1 MKYILVTGGVIS
13 GIGKGIIASSV
24 GTILKSCGLH
34 VTSIKIDPYINIDA
48 GTFSPYE
55 HGEVFVLDDGGEV
68 DLDLGNYERFLDIR
82 LTKDNNLTTGK
93 IYQYVINKERKG
105 DYLGKTV
112 QVVPHITDAIQEW
125 VMRQARIPVDEDGVA
140 PQVCVIELG
149 GTVGDIESMPFIEA
163 FRQFQFKVKREN
175 FCNIHVSLVP
185 QIVCRCST
193 PLDTSVKEKISM
205 FCHVEPEQV
214 ICVHDV
220 SSIYRV
226 PLLLEEQGV
235 VDYFRHRLDLPIE
248 KQPRRM
254 LMKWKE
260 MADRYDRLL
269 ETCSIALVGK
279 YTKFSDSYASVIKAL
294 EHSALAINHKLEIK
308 VCFSTGSSRICLCWS
323 SARDHLH
330 LLLLRLLVTG
340 KKKLK
345 PSVTQV
351 VPIALNIVALST
363 PPTPTIQVV
372 VLSPQLTVMTT
383 LRGTQLTKSVNRHG
397 PPSLVLSPRPRHPS
411 RQYQHGRSPFARG
424 QSYTS
429 LVWGYSYRNDS
440 DSPQY
445 LTWIDTDERNVQHPN
460 DLTNLPIGTDT
471 IIGIHLHVILHVGIE
486 VGSRSPTDERRNYSP
501 QRHSIL
507 LLVPRTL
514 TSTAFSPNAY
524 TFSASPITYLPV
536 PLLRYPNVPCLLHG
550 VLVPGGFG
558 VRGTEGKIQ
567 AISWARKQK
576 KPFLGVCLGMQLA
589 VVEFARNILS
599 WQDANSTEFEPKTTH
614 PVKCSTV
621 FPLHSFA
628 ITVYSL
634 NCLPQVIDMPEHNP
648 GQMGGTMRLGKRR
661 TVFQTKNSVMSKL
674 RSTFC
679 SGPYGNVN
687 AFITLTFMNCSEC
700 FARKLEFRG
709 EAEMQNVF
717 LHRDTYSDRSGS
729 SSPDSEI
736 TELKFT
742 AVNHE

>member
-112 QVVPHITDAIQEW
+112 QDAIQEW
-125 VMRQARIPVDEDGVA
+125 VMRQALIPVDEDGLE
-140 PQVCVIELG
+140 PQLG

-185 QIVCRCST
+185 QVVCRCSN

-235 VDYFRHRLDLPIE
+235 VDYFLRRLDLPIE
-248 KQPRRM
+248 RQPRKM

-308 VCFSTGSSRICLCWS
+308 YIDSTDLEPSTLQEEPVRYHEAWQKLC
-323 SARDHLH
+323 SA
-330 LLLLRLLVTG
+330 
-340 KKKLK
+340 
-345 PSVTQV
+345 
-351 VPIALNIVALST
+351 
-363 PPTPTIQVV
+363 
-372 VLSPQLTVMTT
+372 
-383 LRGTQLTKSVNRHG
+383 
-397 PPSLVLSPRPRHPS
+397 
-411 RQYQHGRSPFARG
+411 
-424 QSYTS
+424 
-429 LVWGYSYRNDS
+429 
-440 DSPQY
+440 
-445 LTWIDTDERNVQHPN
+445 
-460 DLTNLPIGTDT
+460 
-471 IIGIHLHVILHVGIE
+471 
-486 VGSRSPTDERRNYSP
+486 
-501 QRHSIL
+501 
-507 LLVPRTL
+507 
-514 TSTAFSPNAY
+514 
-524 TFSASPITYLPV
+524 
-536 PLLRYPNVPCLLHG
+536 HG

-567 AISWARKQK
+567 AIAWARKQK

-589 VVEFARNILS
+589 VVEFSRNVLG
-599 WQDANSTEFEPKTTH
+599 WQDVSERPPPTYRRAWWPVQAACPLVLAPEPLAGAVLATRRPRAGPLGTLNPLPATIRRPLGSPDANSTEFDPKTNH
-614 PVKCSTV
+614 PV
-621 FPLHSFA
+621 
-628 ITVYSL
+628 
-634 NCLPQVIDMPEHNP
+634 VIDMPEHNP

-661 TVFQTKNSVMSKL
+661 TLFQTKNSVM
-674 RSTFC
+674 
-679 SGPYGNVN
+679 
-687 AFITLTFMNCSEC
+687 
-700 FARKLEFRG
+700 RKLYGDPDYLEERHRHRFEVNPVLKKCLEEQGLKFVGQDVGGERMEIVELEDHPFFVGVQYHPEFLSRPIKPSPPYFG
-709 EAEMQNVF
+709 LLLASVGRLPHYLQKGCR
-717 LHRDTYSDRSGS
+717 LSPRDTYSDRSGS

-736 TELKFT
+736 TELKFPSI
-742 AVNHE
+742 NHD